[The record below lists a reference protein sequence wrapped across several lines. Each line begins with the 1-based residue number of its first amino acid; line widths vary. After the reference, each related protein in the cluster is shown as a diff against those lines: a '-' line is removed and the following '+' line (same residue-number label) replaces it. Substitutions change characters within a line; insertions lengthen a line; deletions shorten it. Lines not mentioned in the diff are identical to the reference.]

1 MGTTGSKRERSDS
14 GGGVSRDSLDADR
27 LDLSRPGSK
36 IMVGSPL
43 EDAFEFSPSPSVK
56 SASMR
61 IPDQQQA
68 SKSSSAKKDTVP
80 TMFRWRSNAK
90 TVAMA
95 GSFNEWATKIPLN
108 KSHNDFVTFID
119 LPEGRHEY
127 KFYVD
132 GQWVHNPDVPSVDN
146 QLGTLNNVV
155 EVKKSDFE
163 VFDALAS
170 DLDSLSSSAKGET
183 TRADVSGSPPGP
195 YGQSVPERSPYD
207 RIQNPPILPP
217 QLLQVI
223 LNKDMSV
230 QCEPTSL
237 PEPHHVMLNHL
248 YALSIKDGVMVLS
261 ATHRYKKKYVT
272 TLLYRPI
279 T

>member
-14 GGGVSRDSLDADR
+14 GGGTSMRDSLDADR

-68 SKSSSAKKDTVP
+68 VKGTSAKNTVP
-80 TMFRWRSNAK
+80 TMFRWRANAK

-95 GSFNEWATKIPLN
+95 GSFNEWSSKIPLN

-119 LPEGRHEY
+119 LPQGRHEY

-132 GQWVHNPDVPSVDN
+132 GQWVHNPDLPSVDN

-170 DLDSLSSSAKGET
+170 DLDSLSSSTKE
-183 TRADVSGSPPGP
+183 VSGSPQDCTVSLC
-195 YGQSVPERSPYD
+195 QSGARMTGY
-207 RIQNPPILPP
+207 RIPPSCPLNCCRLSSTRTCLYSVSRHPCLSLIMSCSTISMPC
-217 QLLQVI
+217 LLR
-223 LNKDMSV
+223 M
-230 QCEPTSL
+230 
-237 PEPHHVMLNHL
+237 
-248 YALSIKDGVMVLS
+248 G
-261 ATHRYKKKYVT
+261 
-272 TLLYRPI
+272 
-279 T
+279 

>member
-27 LDLSRPGSK
+27 LDLSRPGRRAK
-36 IMVGSPL
+36 PTM
-43 EDAFEFSPSPSVK
+43 
-56 SASMR
+56 SMSMSM
-61 IPDQQQA
+61 I
-68 SKSSSAKKDTVP
+68 STTTVSSAKKDTVP

-170 DLDSLSSSAKGET
+170 DLDSLSSSAK
-183 TRADVSGSPPGP
+183 ADVSGSPPGP